1 MCIVDTLKA
10 YVAIKIILKKLLSL
24 KCAISDLNWNKWQS
38 PIKKNEKLNLK
49 EKKKPLTQKINP

>member
-1 MCIVDTLKA
+1 M
-10 YVAIKIILKKLLSL
+10 AIKIILKKLLSL

-49 EKKKPLTQKINP
+49 EKKKTINPENKPII